1 MRRILFQ
8 RCRSEKEYSD
18 DGGGEMIGAI
28 LKARE
33 ACGKTA
39 KSLTDAWLHVD
50 GQMMMIP
57 AALCR
62 SIEDLLGDVYYVLI
76 GDSVWKIRR
85 RQ

>member
-1 MRRILFQ
+1 MRQILFR

-18 DGGGEMIGAI
+18 DGSGEMIGAI

-39 KSLTDAWLHVD
+39 KSLTGTWRCVE

-62 SIEDLLGDVYYVLI
+62 SVENLHSDMSYVLI
-76 GDSVWKIRR
+76 GGLMWNIQRR
-85 RQ
+85 